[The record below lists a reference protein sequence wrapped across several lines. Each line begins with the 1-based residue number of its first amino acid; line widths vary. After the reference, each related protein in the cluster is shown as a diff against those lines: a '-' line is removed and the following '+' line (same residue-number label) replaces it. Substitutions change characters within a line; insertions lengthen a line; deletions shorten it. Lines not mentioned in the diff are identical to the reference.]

1 MKGDV
6 TVENLVSKFIESARA
21 DGKSVCTLEAYQVDL
36 NGFFIYFSEKD
47 LNEIRYAELR
57 NWVNHMEETGLSAST
72 RARKI
77 SSVKAFYRYL
87 AKMEIVDKNPAELLD
102 TPKQEKKQP
111 VVISNDEA
119 SDLLFHARNDGGN
132 DMIWFRDYSII
143 ATFLFTG
150 IRREELTN
158 ISMNDIDLSKDTILI
173 HGKGNKQRIVY
184 INEMLHA
191 ILSEYLSEYR
201 GKMEKAKFS
210 KYLFPSLK
218 ADKMCVSTVN
228 NIVNKFFESAGIKKA
243 GISAHILRK
252 RFATSAFQAT
262 HDIATVSNL
271 LGHSS
276 PTVTMRY
283 VQMDEDSM
291 RNAAMAVSF

>member
-1 MKGDV
+1 M
-6 TVENLVSKFIESARA
+6 ENYINKFIESMKA
-21 DGKSVCTLEAYQVDL
+21 DGKSPCTLEAYRIDL
-36 NGFFIYFSEKD
+36 NGFSSYFSGKNI
-47 LNEIRYAELR
+47 NEIKYAELR
-57 NWVNHMEETGLSAST
+57 TWMNYMEDTGLSAGS

-77 SSVKAFYRYL
+77 SSVKSFYRYL
-87 AKMEIVDKNPAELLD
+87 TKMEIVDRNPADGLES
-102 TPKQEKKQP
+102 PKQEKKQP
-111 VVISNDEA
+111 VVITNEQA

-132 DMIWFRDYSII
+132 DLIWFRDYSII
-143 ATFLFTG
+143 AVFLLTG

-158 ISMNDIDLSKDTILI
+158 ITMNDIDLKHDTILI

-191 ILSEYLSEYR
+191 ILSEYISEYR
-201 GKMEKAKFS
+201 GKMEKATWS